1 MNKRTIAIV
10 LEALPVI
17 SALLFFILLWSSVDT
32 DLVRALIKI
41 SMLIAF
47 FGFVFFFVG
56 RRLAKGDTAVRI
68 LGILDILATL
78 SIIGFYGLAIF
89 AFGL

>member
-1 MNKRTIAIV
+1 M
-10 LEALPVI
+10 
-17 SALLFFILLWSSVDT
+17 FFILLWSSVDT
-32 DLVRALIKI
+32 DLVRKLNTIFVI
-41 SMLIAF
+41 VAF

-56 RRLAKGDTAVRI
+56 RKLAKGDTAVRI
-68 LGILDILATL
+68 LGILDILSTL

>member
-1 MNKRTIAIV
+1 MNKRTIAIII
-10 LEALPVI
+10 EALPVI
-17 SALLFFILLWSSVDT
+17 SALMFFILLWSSVDT
-32 DLVRALIKI
+32 DLVRKLNTIFVI
-41 SMLIAF
+41 VAF

-56 RRLAKGDTAVRI
+56 RKLAKGDTAVRI
-68 LGILDILATL
+68 LGILDILSTL

>member
-1 MNKRTIAIV
+1 MNKRTIAII
-10 LEALPVI
+10 LESLPVI
-17 SALLFFILLWSSVDT
+17 AAPLLFILLWSSVDT
-32 DLVRALIKI
+32 DPVRALIKI
-41 SMLIAF
+41 CMLIAF

-68 LGILDILATL
+68 LGILDILSTL

>member
-1 MNKRTIAIV
+1 MNKRTIAIII
-10 LEALPVI
+10 EALPVI
-17 SALLFFILLWSSVDT
+17 SALMLFILLWSSVDT
-32 DLVRALIKI
+32 DLVRKLNTIFVI
-41 SMLIAF
+41 VAF

-56 RRLAKGDTAVRI
+56 RKLAKGDTAVRI
-68 LGILDILATL
+68 LGILDILSTL